1 MKRNVL
7 GVILARGG
15 SKRLPRKNVLELGG
29 KPLINW
35 TIDEASK
42 SKYITTLVVST
53 DDEEILEIARKSGVK
68 TVIRPDVLANDGASS
83 LDALLH
89 AIEEIGGHYDYV
101 ILLQPTSPFRTVQ
114 NIDESLEIALTE
126 KYSSVISVTEV
137 EFNKDWIN
145 HLTENDTLDLFC
157 NDKKSDT
164 KRKSYKLNGA
174 IYIAQL
180 EYFRKMK
187 KLISPSN
194 SKAYIMS
201 AENSIDIDSPYDF
214 EVAKKLLK

>member
-83 LDALLH
+83 LDALFH

-137 EFNKDWIN
+137 DFNKDWVN
-145 HLTENDTLDLFC
+145 HLTEDDTLDLFH
-157 NDKKSDT
+157 NDKKSDA